1 MMNNK
6 QTHIDI
12 MLHGESQEMSKP
24 KHQQD
29 FEEMMTAMFATPQG
43 KEFKEYLE
51 KYLRKPTWL
60 PNEETHIALYREGA
74 RRFAMDL
81 LAAEKDYK

>member
-1 MMNNK
+1 MDN
-6 QTHIDI
+6 QRTHIDI
-12 MLHGESQEMSKP
+12 MLHGEPKEMSKP

-29 FEEMMTAMFATPQG
+29 FEDMITSLFATSQG
-43 KEFKEYLE
+43 KELKEYLE

-81 LAAEKDYK
+81 LAAEKNTNK